1 MKNKISKV
9 RNIIFF
15 TLFFSFA
22 FLFFIYSSFALDVK
36 RTVLDNGLTL
46 LTVERHNL
54 PVVKVTVGLKAG
66 SLMEPEEISG
76 LANITASLLTEGT
89 QTRTSREISEAIEF
103 VGGSVGAGGGDDYS
117 TVSLSVLKKDV
128 ELGFDLLSDIML
140 HPSFPDE
147 ELSKKKERLKASLKA
162 REEDP
167 GFVAAKEFKKA
178 VFGSHPYGRL
188 VSGTEET
195 LDAISRE
202 DIVNF
207 HSTYY
212 VPNSAIMA
220 VVGDISA
227 AEVTSLLERYF
238 SDWHSRDVEKNGLLP
253 LNRQRQRKTVTVD
266 KDLTQATIKLGH
278 LGVSRNNPDYYA
290 VSVMNYI
297 LGGGGFAS
305 RLMLNI
311 REEKGL
317 VYDIHSFFS
326 ADKFGGSFQV
336 GLKTKN
342 ESANIAIKEVLEEI
356 KRIKTLPVS
365 DTELSDAQSF
375 LTGSFPMRI
384 ETSSRIARFL
394 VAVEYYDLGVEY
406 IDNYPAYINK
416 ISKEDIMRVAEKYLD
431 DVEFTLVVVADQE
444 KAALKNEWK

>member
-1 MKNKISKV
+1 MMKKTITRHGIFGIILLIS
-9 RNIIFF
+9 
-15 TLFFSFA
+15 
-22 FLFFIYSSFALDVK
+22 FLTIHSPAFALDVK
-36 RTVLDNGLTL
+36 RTVLDSGLTL
-46 LTVERHNL
+46 LTVERRNL
-54 PVVKVTVGLKAG
+54 PVVKVAISLRAG
-66 SLMEPEEISG
+66 SLMEPAEKAG
-76 LANITASLLTEGT
+76 LANLAASLLTEGT
-89 QTRTSREISEAIEF
+89 ETRTSREISEAIEF
-103 VGGSVGAGGGDDYS
+103 VGGSIGAGGGDDYS
-117 TVSLSVLKKDV
+117 TISLSVLKKDI
-128 ELGFDLLSDIML
+128 ELGFDLLSDIIL
-140 HPSFPDE
+140 HPSFPEDE
-147 ELSKKKERLKASLKA
+147 LNKKRERIKAGLKA

-167 GFVAAKEFKKA
+167 GFVASKEFKKA

-202 DIVNF
+202 DIASF
-207 HSTYY
+207 HSAYY

-227 AEVTSLLERYF
+227 AEVTALMERYL
-238 SDWHSRDVEKNGLLP
+238 SGWHREDIEKNRLLP
-253 LNRQRQRKTVTVD
+253 LNQKRERKTVTVD
-266 KDLTQATIKLGH
+266 KDLTQATVKLGH

-290 VSVMNYI
+290 LSVMNYI

-317 VYDIHSFFS
+317 VYDIHSFFA
-326 ADKFGGSFQV
+326 ADKYGGSFQV

-342 ESANIAIKEVLEEI
+342 ESANVAIKEVLEEI
-356 KRIKTLPVS
+356 KRIRTIPVT
-365 DTELSDAQSF
+365 DEELSDAQSF

-384 ETSSRIARFL
+384 ETSSRIASFL

-406 IDNYPAYINK
+406 IDNYPSYINS
-416 ISKEDIMRVAEKYLD
+416 ISKVDVMRVAKKYLD
-431 DVEFTLVVVADQE
+431 DGEFTLVVVADQA